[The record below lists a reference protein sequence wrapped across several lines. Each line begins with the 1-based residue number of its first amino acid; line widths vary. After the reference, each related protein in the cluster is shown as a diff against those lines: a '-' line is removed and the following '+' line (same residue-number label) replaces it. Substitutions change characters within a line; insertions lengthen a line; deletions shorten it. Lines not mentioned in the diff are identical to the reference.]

1 MLLVL
6 ILLKSFYVWYHK
18 LSKKIVIMMSK
29 MSEKIPELFVFT
41 KKTVFMQRIAD
52 LVRTDHVNYASGEIP
67 LRKLDSLYKKFAKF
81 YNCHFGKLEASR
93 YRKKG
98 YASARFLAYL
108 PEDSDK
114 AHWILLVSYGDFEF
128 AELGKLEKW
137 RDALKDR
144 INLTG
149 YELVR
154 ITKPTEPKPVWT
166 WRYIKSREQELR
178 DAIVSAIRHRQ
189 ELALSQLI
197 NTVWRSP
204 GFAGVRDQVKK
215 MGNLIKEEWKRS
227 RTATEQ
233 MPEIPQRIG
242 YVQRLPDKG
251 KYIKAIL
258 KERNAGE

>member
-1 MLLVL
+1 
-6 ILLKSFYVWYHK
+6 
-18 LSKKIVIMMSK
+18 

-52 LVRTDHVNYASGEIP
+52 LVRTDHVNYVAGEIP
-67 LRKLDSLYKKFAKF
+67 LEKLDALHKKFAKF
-81 YNCHFGKLEASR
+81 YNCHLNKLEASR

-108 PEDSDK
+108 PDNADK
-114 AHWILLVSYGDFEF
+114 AHWVLLVSHGDFEF

-137 RDALKDR
+137 RNALKDR
-144 INLTG
+144 IELTG

-154 ITKPTEPKPVWT
+154 LTKPTEPKPVWT
-166 WRYIKSREQELR
+166 WRYIRSREQELR

-189 ELALSQLI
+189 DLEIKRLI
-197 NTVWRSP
+197 NSEWRSP
-204 GFAGVRDQVKK
+204 GFAGVREQVKK
-215 MGNLIKEEWKRS
+215 MADLIREEWKRS
-227 RTATEQ
+227 RGKTEPL
-233 MPEIPQRIG
+233 PEIPQRIG